1 MTEATTPSN
10 PNDAMLVEILQ
21 DLRQR
26 LAKIENIIEPPT
38 RAEGGHPFR
47 APGKQVSAVEYERR
61 TGIPRVAAALALSLL
76 QYTQAETA
84 KRIGVNRRT
93 LQVGLE
99 FEPYRQ
105 SIISVRQQSGLARQD
120 DED

>member
-1 MTEATTPSN
+1 MTQATPQG
-10 PNDAMLVEILQ
+10 PDDDVEILK
-21 DLRQR
+21 DIRRR
-26 LAKIENIIEPPT
+26 LSRIESIIEPPT
-38 RAEGGHPFR
+38 RPDGHPFR
-47 APGKQVSAVEYERR
+47 SPGQHISAVDYERR
-61 TGIPRVAAALALSLL
+61 TGIPRVAAALALHLL

-105 SIISVRQQSGLARQD
+105 SIVSVRQTSGLARQND
-120 DED
+120 D